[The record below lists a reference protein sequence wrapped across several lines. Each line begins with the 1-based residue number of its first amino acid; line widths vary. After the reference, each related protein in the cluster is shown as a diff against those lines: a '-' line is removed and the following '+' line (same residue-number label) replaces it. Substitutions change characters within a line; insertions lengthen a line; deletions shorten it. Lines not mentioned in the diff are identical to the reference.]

1 MYKFISRLPLVAL
14 ACIFALSIVCI
25 APENAHAGYLD
36 AGRGSTLVQGIIAIA
51 ASVGRFWNSLKK
63 VFRGKAQ

>member
-1 MYKFISRLPLVAL
+1 MHKFLSGVQLVSL
-14 ACIFALSIVCI
+14 ACMLALSIICI

-51 ASVGRFWNSLKK
+51 ATVGRFWNNLKK
-63 VFRGKAQ
+63 LFRGKAQ